1 MHLQPQIRGTDT
13 TWRIYN
19 SIRLI
24 RLDWTCVRAVAT
36 RSNSNYIRYVVKSI
50 ATNCIKVV
58 TIKTNLDHIKY
69 EVTTTTTS
77 GNKVAIMR
85 TKSNP
90 LINNYIVVN
99 IGIIKATTNFVYN
112 RKFDNAS
119 IWNTSKTYCKIDRAN
134 CGILDRSYFW
144 IIGLET
150 TKHFFNNYSKKK
162 DDPKF

>member
-1 MHLQPQIRGTDT
+1 MHLKPQNRGADT

-24 RLDWTCVRAVAT
+24 GLDWACVRAIAT

-50 ATNCIKVV
+50 ATNRIKVV
-58 TIKTNLDHIKY
+58 TIKKNSDHIKF

-99 IGIIKATTNFVYN
+99 ISIIKATTNVV
-112 RKFDNAS
+112 
-119 IWNTSKTYCKIDRAN
+119 
-134 CGILDRSYFW
+134 
-144 IIGLET
+144 
-150 TKHFFNNYSKKK
+150 
-162 DDPKF
+162 